1 VGALRQNLNAALAI
15 VWKDILHELRTK
27 EVALS
32 VLVFS
37 LGVIVLFHFAFQA
50 EGETIETIASGILWV
65 TFAFAG
71 VLSQNRS
78 FALEKDQGCLDGLML
93 CPVDREVIY
102 FGKMLSS
109 FLHML
114 FIEIIVLPV
123 FLVLFDVSLGVVPQ
137 VFAIALLATIGFA
150 AVGTLFSAMAANTKA
165 RDIMLP
171 ILFYPI
177 IIPVLIMAVTA
188 TGEVFDGGSWSSV
201 SSCLGALLAFDV
213 VFLTIAVLVFGYV
226 LEE

>member
-1 VGALRQNLNAALAI
+1 MREYISRIATI

-37 LGVIVLFHFAFQA
+37 LTMMVLFHFAF
-50 EGETIETIASGILWV
+50 ETESENIETIASGILWV

-71 VLSQNRS
+71 VLSQNRT
-78 FALEKDQGCLDGLML
+78 FALEKERGCLDGLML

-102 FGKMLSS
+102 FGKMLAS
-109 FLHML
+109 FLYML
-114 FIEIIVLPV
+114 IIELIVLPV
-123 FLVLFDVSLGVVPQ
+123 FLILFDMPILVPEIAVV
-137 VFAIALLATIGFA
+137 AILATIGFS
-150 AVGTLFSAMAANTKA
+150 AVGTLFSAVAANTKA
-165 RDIMLP
+165 REIMLP

-177 IIPVLIMAVTA
+177 IIPVLILAVSA
-188 TGEVFDGGSWSSV
+188 TGEIFDGGSWGGVLSY
-201 SSCLGALLAFDV
+201 LGMLAAFDA
-213 VFLTIAVLVFGYV
+213 VFLTISALVFEYV